1 VLTATA
7 GLVLLLAPWLARAT
21 ERASKRLAATAVPL
35 PCGLGTAD
43 VPTALAAAVAVGAS
57 VLWLWTSHWVLNN
70 ALAVGLVVMFVTL
83 GRVPSGRVA
92 AILLF
97 GLLLYDVFW
106 ARRRRG
112 DGAWRWRGRP

>member
-7 GLVLLLAPWLARAT
+7 GLVLLLAPWLTSAI
-21 ERASKRLAATAVPL
+21 ERASKRLAATTLPL

-43 VPTALAAAVAVGAS
+43 FPTALAAGSAVGAS
-57 VLWLWTSHWVLNN
+57 VLWLWTSHWILNN
-70 ALAVGLVVMFVTL
+70 ILGIGLVVMFVTL

-92 AILLF
+92 AILLL

-106 ARRRRG
+106 VLCLRVEEFG
-112 DGAWRWRGRP
+112 NSVGAP